1 MQNGRLILIDGHVH
15 IYPDYDWA
23 KTIEA
28 LLKLPAGQAETS
40 QPLHLGLLAESRAC
54 CFFKTVLA
62 HPALFQQGSLQLT
75 AGPDTAS
82 LCILKDGILKGFLIA
97 GRQIVT
103 REKLEILGLGADIT
117 VSDGLTAEATLD
129 VIIAQG
135 AVPVLSWSPGKWF
148 FGRGKRVR
156 TLIDTQ
162 APGRFLVGDTGLR
175 PTFWPLPGLMK
186 YAAGKRFKIIGGS
199 DPLPL
204 PDEECWAGTY
214 GVSLTVNFDPEK
226 PAASLRKLLT
236 DPTCVFAP
244 IGHRAPFKPFLSRWL
259 SAIRLKK
266 RN

>member
-28 LLKLPAGQAETS
+28 LLELPAGQGETT
-40 QPLHLGLLAESRAC
+40 QPLRLGLLAESRAC

-62 HPALFQQGSLQLT
+62 HPALFQQGPLQLT
-75 AGPDTAS
+75 AGPDAAS
-82 LCILKDGILKGFLIA
+82 LCILEGGSLKGFLIA

-117 VSDGLTAEATLD
+117 VSDGLTSEATLD
-129 VIIAQG
+129 IILAQG

-148 FGRGKRVR
+148 FGRGKLVKH
-156 TLIDTQ
+156 LIDTQ
-162 APGRFLVGDTGLR
+162 PSGRFLIGDTGLR
-175 PTFWPLPGLMK
+175 PTLWPLPGLMK
-186 YAAGKRFKIIGGS
+186 YATRKGFKIIGGS

-204 PDEECWAGTY
+204 PNEERWAGTY
-214 GVSLTVNFDPEK
+214 GVCLTADFDPEK